1 MALDL
6 HIFLHYCFNLYKTF
20 KKEQLKLFV
29 LIEVCMLESV
39 VKNPTLKFL
48 LPMGIFFTCA
58 ECNPFVSSR
67 DVLINPTE

>member
-1 MALDL
+1 
-6 HIFLHYCFNLYKTF
+6 
-20 KKEQLKLFV
+20 
-29 LIEVCMLESV
+29 MLESV